1 MTNESAGRL
10 YVVATPIGNLADI
23 SGRAVSVLRSVSLIA
38 CEDTRRTGR
47 LLAHLGVSPPEL
59 AALHD
64 HNERDVAGS
73 VLERLEAAED
83 VALVSDAGTPLVSDP
98 GFVLVREAWSRGID
112 VVPVPGAS
120 AITSAVSISP
130 IPTGRFRFEG
140 FLPARATARDAVLT
154 RLLTADVA
162 VVFLE
167 SPRRIRA
174 TLAAIEA
181 HGGGMRDILLCRE
194 LTKLHESATLGVVS
208 EFVAK
213 PDRVREQGEFVCVL
227 APGPAAEPDSA
238 SILLDAL
245 LTELAPARAARVAA
259 RITGRPRSELYALAM
274 TLAGKHRST
283 DGRTG

>member
-1 MTNESAGRL
+1 MANESAGRL

-59 AALHD
+59 LALHD
-64 HNERDVAGS
+64 HNERDVAES
-73 VLERLEAAED
+73 VLARLEAAEN

-98 GFVLVREAWSRGID
+98 GFVLVREAWARGIT

-120 AITSAVSISP
+120 AVTSALSISP

-140 FLPARATARDAVLT
+140 FLPAKATARDAALNRVLAAE
-154 RLLTADVA
+154 LA

-181 HGGGMRDILLCRE
+181 LGGGERDILLCRE

-208 EFVAK
+208 DLVANA
-213 PDRVREQGEFVCVL
+213 DRVREQGEFVCVL
-227 APGPAAEPDSA
+227 APGPTPASSDSA
-238 SILLDAL
+238 ETLLAALLD
-245 LTELAPARAARVAA
+245 ELPPARAARVAA
-259 RITGRPRSELYALAM
+259 RITGRPRSELYALA
-274 TLAGKHRST
+274 TSPSATAERQ
-283 DGRTG
+283 

>member
-1 MTNESAGRL
+1 MASASAGRL

-23 SGRAVSVLRSVSLIA
+23 SGRAVSVLGSVSLIA

-47 LLAHLGVSPPEL
+47 LLAHLGVAPPGL
-59 AALHD
+59 VALHD
-64 HNERDVAGS
+64 HNERDVAES
-73 VLERLEAAED
+73 VLTRLEAAED
-83 VALVSDAGTPLVSDP
+83 VALVCDAGTPLVSDP
-98 GFVLVREAWSRGID
+98 GFVLVRGAWSRGLD

-120 AITSAVSISP
+120 AVTSAVSISP

-140 FLPARATARDAVLT
+140 FLPAKATARDATLI
-154 RLLTADVA
+154 RLLAADVA

-181 HGGGMRDILLCRE
+181 HGGGLRDILLCRE

-208 EFVAK
+208 ELVAQ
-213 PDRVREQGEFVCVL
+213 PDRVREQGEFICVL
-227 APGPAAEPDSA
+227 APGTAPEPDSA
-238 SILLDAL
+238 SILLNAL

-259 RITGRPRSELYALAM
+259 RVTGRPRSELYALAM
-274 TLAGKHRST
+274 ALAGKRRP
-283 DGRTG
+283 DDRTG

>member
-1 MTNESAGRL
+1 MANESAGRL

-47 LLAHLGVSPPEL
+47 LLAHLGVSPPAL
-59 AALHD
+59 MALHD
-64 HNERDVAGS
+64 HNERDVAES
-73 VLERLEAAED
+73 VLTRLEAAEN

-98 GFVLVREAWSRGID
+98 GFVLVREAWARAIA

-120 AITSAVSISP
+120 AVTSALSISP

-140 FLPARATARDAVLT
+140 FLPARVTARDAALT
-154 RLLTADVA
+154 RVLAADAA

-181 HGGGMRDILLCRE
+181 LGGGARDILLCRE

-208 EFVAK
+208 ELVGN

-227 APGPAAEPDSA
+227 APAPSPTPMDTAET
-238 SILLDAL
+238 LLTAL
-245 LTELAPARAARVAA
+245 LEELPPARAARVAV
-259 RITGRPRSELYALAM
+259 RITGRARSELYALA
-274 TLAGKHRST
+274 TSLAAKPST
-283 DGRTG
+283 DG

>member
-1 MTNESAGRL
+1 M
-10 YVVATPIGNLADI
+10 VATPIGNLADI

-47 LLAHLGVSPPEL
+47 LLAHLGVSPPRL
-59 AALHD
+59 VALHD
-64 HNERDVAGS
+64 HNERDVAES
-73 VLERLEAAED
+73 VLTVLEAAED

-98 GFVLVREAWSRGID
+98 GFVLVREAWSRGLD

-120 AITSAVSISP
+120 AVTSAVSISP

-140 FLPARATARDAVLT
+140 FLPAKATARDATLN
-154 RLLTADVA
+154 RLLDADVA

-181 HGGGMRDILLCRE
+181 HGGGKRDILLCRE

-208 EFVAK
+208 ELVAQ
-213 PDRVREQGEFVCVL
+213 PDLIREQGEFVCVL
-227 APGPAAEPDSA
+227 APGSA
-238 SILLDAL
+238 PERDVASNLLEAL

-259 RITGRPRSELYALAM
+259 RITGRPRSELYAAAM
-274 TLAGKHRST
+274 ALGGKHRPT
-283 DGRTG
+283 ERKG